1 VARAIVPDFN
11 AGEGNPDGIVDGCSA
26 DALYELAQPGD
37 FILSRKNARLM
48 PLCLGFLKR
57 GIRCRIEGKDVG
69 KQLRETVQSFKARTV
84 PEFIARVQ
92 GWGKKRSARICK
104 KLANNEELRAAKL
117 DELADSVEMLTAL
130 ADGCGSISEV
140 LARTETLFG
149 DSADGDALP
158 TIICSSVHK
167 AKGLEATRVFILADT
182 VNTRNREESNIYYVA
197 VTRAKA
203 RLTWAMP
210 VAA

>member
-1 VARAIVPDFN
+1 MALSVSPDCTVYVVICWAGVP
-11 AGEGNPDGIVDGCSA
+11 AG
-26 DALYELAQPGD
+26 
-37 FILSRKNARLM
+37 
-48 PLCLGFLKR
+48 
-57 GIRCRIEGKDVG
+57 
-69 KQLRETVQSFKARTV
+69 
-84 PEFIARVQ
+84 
-92 GWGKKRSARICK
+92 
-104 KLANNEELRAAKL
+104 
-117 DELADSVEMLTAL
+117 
-130 ADGCGSISEV
+130 
-140 LARTETLFG
+140 TLFG